1 MKVTRPNF
9 YRWFCSS
16 VLDDLKEQ
24 IYYYLSKYYLSKK
37 VLVLR
42 PVLVN
47 IRNRVYRVMPNPFPV
62 GVVDLALPQFGS
74 ISQRLSNFYQAP
86 MLLSLRIENFALI
99 DHLELSFGS
108 GLHVLT
114 GETGAG
120 KSIIL
125 DAIDAALGGKVTGRA
140 VRTGEDRALIEATF
154 QTDDALKAWF
164 EAEEI
169 ELLDGELA
177 VCTREIVANASG
189 QRNRSRI
196 NGVLVNKQQ
205 MEALRDRLV
214 EITAQGQ
221 TVQLGQPS
229 LQRDWLDS
237 YGGSALLKQREVV
250 SQAFSAY
257 QQAAQALENRRQ
269 SEQQR
274 LQQLDLFEY
283 QLRELNAANLHDP
296 DELEQLEQER
306 KRLSHSVEL
315 QQQSYQVY
323 QTLYQNENGED
334 ACADLL
340 GKAENVL
347 TDMVRYDEQIQP
359 ILEMVTSAL
368 ALVEEAGQQINAYG
382 DDLDTDPQRLEE
394 VESRIVELKQ
404 ICRKYGPALSDAIA
418 LQQSLQAQLEE
429 LTGAGQSIEDLEKMT
444 ENRKATLV
452 EACDKLTQLRQNTAK
467 DLESRLIAELKPL
480 AMEKVQFQVGITPI
494 SPNASGSDRIT
505 YLFSPNPGEPL
516 QPLTEIASGGEMS
529 RFLLAL
535 QACFSQVDSA
545 GTLVFDEIDVGV
557 SGRVAQAIAEKL
569 HQLGRHHQV
578 LCVTHQPIVAAM
590 ADQHFH
596 VAKQVIELTNGH
608 KRNGTKDSTD
618 LRTVVRVHPLN
629 AEQRRQEL
637 AQLASGQVGSHENA
651 TTEAAAMAFAESL
664 LAQAASLRETAS
676 NGKTESDKS
685 TKTTNKTTKKSRSTR
700 KK

>member
-1 MKVTRPNF
+1 
-9 YRWFCSS
+9 
-16 VLDDLKEQ
+16 
-24 IYYYLSKYYLSKK
+24 
-37 VLVLR
+37 
-42 PVLVN
+42 
-47 IRNRVYRVMPNPFPV
+47 
-62 GVVDLALPQFGS
+62 
-74 ISQRLSNFYQAP
+74 

-99 DHLELSFGS
+99 DHLDLTFGA

-140 VRTGEDRALIEATF
+140 VRTGEERATIEATF
-154 QTDDALKAWF
+154 RVHDLLKSWF
-164 EAEEI
+164 EQEQI
-169 ELLDGELA
+169 DLLDDELA
-177 VCTREIVANASG
+177 VCSREIVALGSG

-205 MEALRDRLV
+205 MESLRDRLV

-237 YGGSALLKQREVV
+237 YGGVALLKQREVV
-250 SQAFSAY
+250 SQAFSSY
-257 QQAAQALENRRQ
+257 QQAAQALEKRKH

-283 QLRELNAANLHDP
+283 QLRELNAANLNDP
-296 DELEQLEQER
+296 DELDQLEQER

-323 QTLYQNENGED
+323 QALYQNENGDD

-340 GKAENVL
+340 GKAEGLL
-347 TDMVRYDEQIQP
+347 TDMARYDDQIQS
-359 ILEMVTSAL
+359 ILEIVTSAL

-382 DDLDTDPQRLEE
+382 DDLETDPQRLQE
-394 VESRIVELKQ
+394 VEERVVELKQ
-404 ICRKYGPALSDAIA
+404 ICRKYGPDLSDAIA
-418 LQQSLQAQLEE
+418 LQQSLQAELEE
-429 LTGAGQSIEDLEKMT
+429 LTGAGQSLEELEQLT
-444 ENRKATLV
+444 TSRKAELT
-452 EACDKLTQLRQNTAK
+452 EASSLLTQLRQSTAQG
-467 DLESRLIAELKPL
+467 LEARLIAELKPL

-494 SPNASGSDRIT
+494 APTGAGSDRIT

-545 GTLVFDEIDVGV
+545 ETLVFDEIDVGV

-569 HQLGRHHQV
+569 YQLGRHHQV

-590 ADQHFH
+590 ADQHFN
-596 VAKQVIELTNGH
+596 VAKQVIELSHGSQNG
-608 KRNGTKDSTD
+608 NGATAE
-618 LRTVVRVHPLN
+618 LRTIVRVN
-629 AEQRRQEL
+629 ALDKEQRRQEL
-637 AQLASGQVGSHENA
+637 AQLASGQVGSSENG
-651 TTEAAAMAFAESL
+651 TTEAAAIAFADSL
-664 LAQAASLRETAS
+664 LAQAASLR
-676 NGKTESDKS
+676 NGGTVEALPEPVEAPP
-685 TKTTNKTTKKSRSTR
+685 KKKARSTR
-700 KK
+700 KR

>member
-1 MKVTRPNF
+1 
-9 YRWFCSS
+9 
-16 VLDDLKEQ
+16 
-24 IYYYLSKYYLSKK
+24 
-37 VLVLR
+37 
-42 PVLVN
+42 
-47 IRNRVYRVMPNPFPV
+47 
-62 GVVDLALPQFGS
+62 
-74 ISQRLSNFYQAP
+74 

-99 DHLELSFGS
+99 DHLDLTFGA

-125 DAIDAALGGKVTGRA
+125 DAIDAALGGRVTGRA
-140 VRTGEDRALIEATF
+140 VRTGEERALIEATF
-154 QTDDALKAWF
+154 RVNDLLKAWF
-164 EAEEI
+164 EQEEI
-169 ELLDGELA
+169 DLLDDDLA
-177 VCTREIVANASG
+177 VCSREIVALGSG

-237 YGGSALLKQREVV
+237 YGGVALLKQREVV
-250 SQAFSAY
+250 SHAFSSY
-257 QQAAQALENRRQ
+257 QQAAQALEKRRH

-274 LQQLDLFEY
+274 LQQLDLFDY
-283 QLRELNAANLHDP
+283 QLRELNAANLNDP
-296 DELEQLEQER
+296 DELDQLEQER

-323 QTLYQNENGED
+323 QALYQNENGDD

-340 GKAENVL
+340 GKAESLL

-359 ILEMVTSAL
+359 ILEIVSSAL
-368 ALVEEAGQQINAYG
+368 AQVEEAGQQINAYG
-382 DDLDTDPQRLEE
+382 DDLETDPQRLQE
-394 VESRIVELKQ
+394 VEERIVELKQ
-404 ICRKYGPALSDAIA
+404 ICRKYGPNLSDAIA
-418 LQQSLQAQLEE
+418 LQQSLQTELEE
-429 LTGAGQSIEDLEKMT
+429 LTGAGQSLEELENLT
-444 ENRKATLV
+444 ETRQKQLT
-452 EACDKLTQLRQNTAK
+452 EASALLTQLRQSTAQG
-467 DLESRLIAELKPL
+467 LESRLVAELKPL

-494 SPNASGSDRIT
+494 APTAAGSDRIT
-505 YLFSPNPGEPL
+505 YRFSPNPGEPL

-545 GTLVFDEIDVGV
+545 ETLVFDEIDVGV

-569 HQLGRHHQV
+569 YQLGRHHQV

-590 ADQHFH
+590 ADHHFN
-596 VAKQVIELTNGH
+596 VTKQVIELSSGSQNG
-608 KRNGTKDSTD
+608 NGASAD
-618 LRTVVRVHPLN
+618 LRTIVRVHSLDR
-629 AEQRRQEL
+629 EQRRQEL
-637 AQLASGQVGSHENA
+637 AQLASGQVGSSENA
-651 TTEAAAMAFAESL
+651 TTEAAAIAFADSL
-664 LAQAASLRETAS
+664 LAQAASLQSGGGSIEELPEPVEVPA
-676 NGKTESDKS
+676 
-685 TKTTNKTTKKSRSTR
+685 KKKARSTR
-700 KK
+700 KR

>member
-1 MKVTRPNF
+1 
-9 YRWFCSS
+9 
-16 VLDDLKEQ
+16 
-24 IYYYLSKYYLSKK
+24 
-37 VLVLR
+37 
-42 PVLVN
+42 
-47 IRNRVYRVMPNPFPV
+47 MPNRCPG
-62 GVVDLALPQFGS
+62 GVVALALPELGS
-74 ISQRLSNFYQAP
+74 NSPFDPTRQLGSNSASLSNPYQLP

-99 DHLELSFGS
+99 DHLELDFSS

-140 VRTGEDRALIEATF
+140 VRTGEERALIEATF
-154 QTDDALKAWF
+154 QADQSLKNWF
-164 EAEEI
+164 EGEEI
-169 ELLDGELA
+169 ELLDGEVA
-177 VCTREIVANASG
+177 VCSREIVASGSG

-205 MEALRDRLV
+205 MEGLRDRLV

-237 YGGSALLKQREVV
+237 YGGQTVLKQREIVA
-250 SQAFSAY
+250 QTFSAY
-257 QQAAQALENRRQ
+257 QQAAQALEKRRQ

-283 QLRELNAANLHDP
+283 QLRELNAANLTDP
-296 DELEQLEQER
+296 DELDQLEQER

-323 QTLYQNENGED
+323 QALYQNETGED

-340 GKAENVL
+340 GKAENLL

-394 VESRIVELKQ
+394 VETRIVELKQ
-404 ICRKYGPALSDAIA
+404 ICRKYGPTLADAIA
-418 LQQSLQAQLEE
+418 LQQSLQAQLDD
-429 LTGAGQSIEDLEKMT
+429 LTGAGQSLE
-444 ENRKATLV
+444 ELEQLADSRKTV
-452 EACDKLTQLRQNTAK
+452 LTQACAELTQRRQETAK
-467 DLESRLIAELKPL
+467 DLETRLIAELKPL
-480 AMEKVQFQVGITPI
+480 AMEKVQFQVGITPV
-494 SPNASGSDRIT
+494 SPTAAGSDRIT

-535 QACFSQVDSA
+535 QACFSQVESA

-569 HQLGRHHQV
+569 HQLSRHHQV

-596 VAKQVIELTNGH
+596 VAKQVIELVNGH
-608 KRNGTKDSTD
+608 KTANHNGNGSKESAE
-618 LRTVVRVHPLN
+618 LRTIVRVHPLDQN
-629 AEQRRQEL
+629 QRRQEL
-637 AQLASGQVGSHENA
+637 AQLASGQVGSIENA
-651 TTEAAAMAFAESL
+651 PTEAAALAFADSL
-664 LAQAASLRETAS
+664 LAQASSLRETGS
-676 NGKTESDKS
+676 NGATAPEAKEAKP
-685 TKTTNKTTKKSRSTR
+685 KKARSSRKR
-700 KK
+700 

>member
-1 MKVTRPNF
+1 
-9 YRWFCSS
+9 
-16 VLDDLKEQ
+16 
-24 IYYYLSKYYLSKK
+24 
-37 VLVLR
+37 
-42 PVLVN
+42 
-47 IRNRVYRVMPNPFPV
+47 
-62 GVVDLALPQFGS
+62 
-74 ISQRLSNFYQAP
+74 

-99 DHLELSFGS
+99 DHLDLTFGA

-140 VRTGEDRALIEATF
+140 VRTGEERASIEATF
-154 QTDDALKAWF
+154 KVNDLLKTWF
-164 EAEEI
+164 EQEEI
-169 ELLDGELA
+169 DLLDDGLA
-177 VCTREIVANASG
+177 VCTREIVALGSG

-237 YGGSALLKQREVV
+237 YGGVALLKQREVV
-250 SQAFSAY
+250 SQAFSSY
-257 QQAAQALENRRQ
+257 QQAAQALEKRRH

-274 LQQLDLFEY
+274 LQQLVLFEY
-283 QLRELNAANLHDP
+283 QLRELNAANLNDP
-296 DELEQLEQER
+296 DELNQLEQER

-323 QTLYQNENGED
+323 QALYQNENGDD

-340 GKAENVL
+340 GKAESLL

-359 ILEMVTSAL
+359 ILEIVTSAL
-368 ALVEEAGQQINAYG
+368 AQVEEAGQQINAYG
-382 DDLDTDPQRLEE
+382 DDLETDPQRLQE
-394 VESRIVELKQ
+394 VEERVVELKQ
-404 ICRKYGPALSDAIA
+404 ICRKYGPNLSDAIA
-418 LQQSLQAQLEE
+418 LQQSLQAELEE
-429 LTGAGQSIEDLEKMT
+429 LTGAGQSIDELAKLAET
-444 ENRKATLV
+444 RKTQLV
-452 EACDKLTQLRQNTAK
+452 EASALLTQLRQSTAQG
-467 DLESRLIAELKPL
+467 LESRLIAELKPL

-494 SPNASGSDRIT
+494 APTAAGSDRIT

-545 GTLVFDEIDVGV
+545 ETLVFDEIDVGV

-569 HQLGRHHQV
+569 YQLGRHHQV

-590 ADQHFH
+590 ADQHFN
-596 VAKQVIELTNGH
+596 VAKQVIELSSGTQIG
-608 KRNGTKDSTD
+608 NGTSTD
-618 LRTVVRVHPLN
+618 LRTIVQVN
-629 AEQRRQEL
+629 ALDQEQRRQEL
-637 AQLASGQVGSHENA
+637 AQLASGQVGSSENG
-651 TTEAAAMAFAESL
+651 TTEAAAIAFADSL
-664 LAQAASLRETAS
+664 LAQATSLR
-676 NGKTESDKS
+676 NGAVAVEELPEPAEVPA
-685 TKTTNKTTKKSRSTR
+685 KKKARSTR
-700 KK
+700 KR